1 MNVVNSFVTYNGY
14 CHLMIDK
21 IVLSA
26 HEDPKLENFDNY
38 NIEPNLFRLL
48 FSSIVFAICIA
59 AIIVGFST
67 NNFIWGSYAI
77 VFASLALYYFY
88 RVIVFTQANIIY
100 TNTILKIQFLPSIYP
115 IQQAHFLVTYKSGY
129 PIQQKRKIYLTNCFA
144 NNDDVNIKNAL
155 EIVEEEFG

>member
-1 MNVVNSFVTYNGY
+1 MNSVNSFVTYNGY
-14 CHLMIDK
+14 CHLMINK
-21 IVLSA
+21 IVLSP
-26 HEDPKLENFDNY
+26 HEDAALDKLDNQ
-38 NIEPNLFRLL
+38 NSQPNLFKLL
-48 FSSIVFAICIA
+48 FSSIVFAICVA

-67 NNFIWGSYAI
+67 NNFIWASYAVI
-77 VFASLALYYFY
+77 FATLALFYFY

-115 IQQAHFLVTYKSGY
+115 IQQAHFLVSYKSTY

-155 EIVEEEFG
+155 AIVEEEFG